1 MSYQILLNQDIII
14 KIATR
19 GILFMLLRAHV
30 WNIVNSV
37 QKEFSLLSYTVT
49 DSRVDVN
56 YARKYQI
63 NMQPKTLFPCE
74 HFSYQPIWVHVRKS
88 IWAHCLSYNTNRFCY
103 CVKLL
108 WLNQQR
114 KWLVPTVAMTEI
126 IASPLNV
133 TSHVM
138 YVKSSRYLDPSPFL
152 GILNQISWKSSK
164 LFKTFQILF
173 SVLIHLGKY
182 WKLVGPRPF
191 FKTFFF
197 S

>member
-14 KIATR
+14 KITTR

-30 WNIVNSV
+30 WNIVNPV

-88 IWAHCLSYNTNRFCY
+88 I
-103 CVKLL
+103 
-108 WLNQQR
+108 
-114 KWLVPTVAMTEI
+114 
-126 IASPLNV
+126 
-133 TSHVM
+133 
-138 YVKSSRYLDPSPFL
+138 
-152 GILNQISWKSSK
+152 
-164 LFKTFQILF
+164 
-173 SVLIHLGKY
+173 
-182 WKLVGPRPF
+182 
-191 FKTFFF
+191 
-197 S
+197 